1 MELYSRRNIKK
12 TLDFTGIPALAAIS
26 HGTHSLDPAEAL
38 GKIAGR
44 GKAQHAR
51 DLREGHTGFCQEVQT
66 LLDPAGQQVI
76 DRRSAVFPAENMDQ
90 VVLAYMGYSSQVI
103 QSQALFE
110 MIFDITAH
118 YGTFLAGFM
127 DGRHE
132 GDGKLAAPHEQEQYH
147 LQQILTD
154 STVAGKLI
162 FDFF

>member
-51 DLREGHTGFCQEVQT
+51 NLREGHTGFCQEVQT

-90 VVLAYMGYSSQVI
+90 VVLAHMGYGS
-103 QSQALFE
+103 
-110 MIFDITAH
+110 
-118 YGTFLAGFM
+118 
-127 DGRHE
+127 
-132 GDGKLAAPHEQEQYH
+132 
-147 LQQILTD
+147 
-154 STVAGKLI
+154 
-162 FDFF
+162 